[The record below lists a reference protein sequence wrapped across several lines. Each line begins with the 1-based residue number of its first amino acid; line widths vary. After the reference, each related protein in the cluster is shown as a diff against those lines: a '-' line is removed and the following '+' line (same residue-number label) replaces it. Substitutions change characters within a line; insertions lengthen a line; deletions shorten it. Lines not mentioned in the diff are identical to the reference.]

1 AGALFTAQYFTVR
14 QTRLFQYPSRNST
27 ISMTAITHSIWG
39 RRLIAG
45 ALSWLVPFL
54 AAVPFYGHNG
64 TLAIDLALFKSIM
77 IVISSVTAAI
87 LIVWFFKSVSTSYTH
102 EAVITGLVWLVMNW
116 ALDAVV
122 LVGILGMAAGDYIT
136 QIGIRYLMIPA
147 IVIAA
152 GVITDEAT
160 LRKRL

>member
-1 AGALFTAQYFTVR
+1 
-14 QTRLFQYPSRNST
+14 
-27 ISMTAITHSIWG
+27 MTAITHSIWG

-45 ALSWLVPFL
+45 ILSWLVPFL
-54 AAVPFYGHNG
+54 AAVPFYGRNG
-64 TLAIDLALFKSIM
+64 TLTIDLALFKSIM
-77 IVISSVTAAI
+77 IVVSSVTAAI

-102 EAVITGLVWLVMNW
+102 EAVITGFVWLVTNW

-122 LVGILGMAAGDYIT
+122 LVGILGMTVGDYIT

-152 GVITDEAT
+152 GVVTDEAT
-160 LRKRL
+160 LRKKL